1 MSFEQ
6 NDYSAGKSSLPALRS
21 RGGQKGSR
29 QSRSS
34 RAPSRAAV
42 MVAERQH
49 RGREIAKLPTKAVSH
64 LGPPEGEGKGLRDI
78 TGYGSRVDPKV
89 GPVWEH
95 KTEINKSELSTSQEN
110 TAG

>member
-6 NDYSAGKSSLPALRS
+6 NDYSVGKSSLPALRS

-64 LGPPEGEGKGLRDI
+64 LGPPEGEGKG
-78 TGYGSRVDPKV
+78 V
-89 GPVWEH
+89 GFF
-95 KTEINKSELSTSQEN
+95 SL
-110 TAG
+110 A